1 LVGGRTFACEPNI
14 RAATLIIK
22 HVVAVPFP
30 SSGFFAGSD
39 AVWIFASDWSCRNEQ
54 IRLRDARQT
63 NPELLQIYFGNNF
76 ATQFRQKLKK
86 KSARSSENTGIENA
100 THNTFP
106 KKSWIFF
113 GNVLWVA
120 FSNPSGSL
128 SLMK

>member
-86 KSARSSENTGIENA
+86 NQLKAVKIQELKMQPTIHFRKKARYFLEMYCGLLFQIRHYHS
-100 THNTFP
+100 
-106 KKSWIFF
+106 
-113 GNVLWVA
+113 
-120 FSNPSGSL
+120 
-128 SLMK
+128 